1 MEIKTKLAANLEVS
15 RIVLGMWRLLDWN
28 KSDQE
33 LLSFIQE
40 SIETGVT
47 TFDHAD
53 IYGNHECEAAFGKV
67 MKNESA
73 LRDQMQ
79 LVSKCGIKLN
89 TNKFPERK
97 VKYYDYS
104 ASYIVSQVEESLKN
118 LQTDYIDVLLLH
130 RPSPF
135 FNPEEVAKAFDQLKS
150 SGKVAHFGVSN
161 FLPLQLES
169 LQAYVEEPLVTN
181 QIEISAYSLEHF
193 ENQNLDYLISKK
205 IRPMAWSPLA
215 GGELLTP
222 KTEKGAR
229 LLQAVKIVAQELG
242 VSQTEQI
249 LYQWLLMHPSGIIP
263 ILGTGKIERIKTAVD
278 SFQIKMSLE
287 QWFQIYIASTGKE
300 LP

>member
-28 KSDQE
+28 KTDQE

-40 SIETGVT
+40 SIETGVS

-79 LVSKCGIKLN
+79 LVTKCGIKLN
-89 TNKFPERK
+89 TSKFPERK

>member
-135 FNPEEVAKAFDQLKS
+135 FYPEEVAKAFDQLKS

-263 ILGTGKIERIKTAVD
+263 ILGTGKMQRIKTALD
-278 SFQIKMSLE
+278 SFQIKISLE

>member
-1 MEIKTKLAANLEVS
+1 MEMKTKLVSHLEIS
-15 RIVLGMWRLLDWN
+15 RLVLGIWRLIDWN
-28 KSDQE
+28 KTHQE
-33 LLSFIQE
+33 LLSFIKE
-40 SIETGVT
+40 SVEIGVT

-67 MKNESA
+67 TKNNSL

-79 LVSKCGIKLN
+79 LVTKCGIKLN

-97 VKYYDYS
+97 LKYYDYS
-104 ASYIVSQVEESLKN
+104 ASYIISQVEQSLKN

-150 SGKVAHFGVSN
+150 SGKVNHFGVSN

-169 LQAYVEEPLVTN
+169 LQAFVEEPLVTN

-222 KTEKGAR
+222 KTEKGTR
-229 LLQAVKIVAQELG
+229 LIQAVEAVAQELG
-242 VSQTEQI
+242 VTQTEQI

-278 SFQIKMSLE
+278 SLNIQMSLAH
-287 QWFQIYIASTGKE
+287 WFQIYNASTGKE

>member
-1 MEIKTKLAANLEVS
+1 MDMNTKLAANLEIS
-15 RIVLGMWRLLDWN
+15 RLVLGMWRLLDWN
-28 KSDQE
+28 KTHQE
-33 LLSFIQE
+33 LLSFIKE
-40 SIETGVT
+40 AVETGVT

-67 MKNESA
+67 MKNESS

-79 LVSKCGIKLN
+79 LVTKCGIKLN
-89 TNKFPERK
+89 TDKFPERK

-104 ASYIVSQVEESLKN
+104 ASYIVYQVEQSLKN

-150 SGKVAHFGVSN
+150 SGKVNHFGVSN

-169 LQAYVEEPLVTN
+169 LQAYVEQPLVTN

-222 KTEKGAR
+222 KTQKGTR

-263 ILGTGKIERIKTAVD
+263 VLGTGKIQRIKTAVD
-278 SFQIKMSLE
+278 SFHIKMSLE
-287 QWFQIYIASTGKE
+287 QWFQIYIASMGKE

>member
-28 KSDQE
+28 KTDQE

-40 SIETGVT
+40 SIETGVS

-79 LVSKCGIKLN
+79 LVTKCGIKLN
-89 TNKFPERK
+89 TSKFPERK

-150 SGKVAHFGVSN
+150 SGKVLHFGVSN

>member
-73 LRDQMQ
+73 LRDQIQ
-79 LVSKCGIKLN
+79 LVTKCGIKLN

-104 ASYIVSQVEESLKN
+104 ASYIVSQVEQSLKN

-150 SGKVAHFGVSN
+150 SGKVLHFGVSN

-222 KTEKGAR
+222 KTKKGAR

-263 ILGTGKIERIKTAVD
+263 ILGTGKIERIQTAVD

>member
-28 KSDQE
+28 KTDQE

-40 SIETGVT
+40 SIETGVS

-79 LVSKCGIKLN
+79 LVTKCGIKLN
-89 TNKFPERK
+89 TSKFPERK

-150 SGKVAHFGVSN
+150 SGKVLHFGVSN

-181 QIEISAYSLEHF
+181 QIEISAYSLEH
-193 ENQNLDYLISKK
+193 
-205 IRPMAWSPLA
+205 W
-215 GGELLTP
+215 
-222 KTEKGAR
+222 
-229 LLQAVKIVAQELG
+229 
-242 VSQTEQI
+242 
-249 LYQWLLMHPSGIIP
+249 
-263 ILGTGKIERIKTAVD
+263 
-278 SFQIKMSLE
+278 
-287 QWFQIYIASTGKE
+287 
-300 LP
+300 

>member
-1 MEIKTKLAANLEVS
+1 MEIKTKLASNLEVS
-15 RIVLGMWRLLDWN
+15 RLVLGMWRLLDWN
-28 KSDQE
+28 KSHQE
-33 LLSFIQE
+33 LLSFIKE
-40 SIETGVT
+40 SVETGVT

-67 MKNESA
+67 MKNESS

-79 LVSKCGIKLN
+79 LVTKCGIKLH
-89 TNKFPERK
+89 TDKFPERK

-104 ASYIVSQVEESLKN
+104 ASYIVSQVEQSLKN

-135 FNPEEVAKAFDQLKS
+135 FNPEEVAKAFDLLES
-150 SGKVAHFGVSN
+150 SGKVNHFGVSN
-161 FLPLQLES
+161 FLPLQLDS
-169 LQAYVEEPLVTN
+169 LQAYVEQPLVSN

-193 ENQNLDYLISKK
+193 ENQNLDYMISKK

-215 GGELLTP
+215 GGELLRSSSP
-222 KTEKGAR
+222 KGAR
-229 LLQAVKIVAQELG
+229 VLKAVKIVAQELG

-249 LYQWLLMHPSGIIP
+249 LYQWLLMHPAGIIP
-263 ILGTGKIERIKTAVD
+263 VFGTGKIQRIQTAVD
-278 SFQIKMSLE
+278 SLNIQMSLE
-287 QWFQIYIASTGKE
+287 QWFQIYIASLGKE

>member
-1 MEIKTKLAANLEVS
+1 MKVSLQNDLEVS
-15 RIVLGMWRLLDWN
+15 RLVLGMWRLLDWN
-28 KSDQE
+28 KTHQE
-33 LLSFIQE
+33 LLSFIKE
-40 SIETGVT
+40 AVETGVT

-67 MKNESA
+67 MKNESS

-79 LVSKCGIKLN
+79 LVTKCGIKLN
-89 TNKFPERK
+89 TDKFPERK

-104 ASYIVSQVEESLKN
+104 ASYIVYQVEQSLKN

-150 SGKVAHFGVSN
+150 SGKVNHFGVSN

-169 LQAYVEEPLVTN
+169 LQAYVEQPLVTN

-222 KTEKGAR
+222 KTQKGTR

-263 ILGTGKIERIKTAVD
+263 VLGTGKIQRIKTAVD
-278 SFQIKMSLE
+278 SFHIKMSLE
-287 QWFQIYIASTGKE
+287 QWFQIYIASMGKE

>member
-1 MEIKTKLAANLEVS
+1 MEIKTKLSANLEVS
-15 RIVLGMWRLLDWN
+15 RIVLGMWRLLDW
-28 KSDQE
+28 KKTDQE

-40 SIETGVT
+40 SIETGVS

-73 LRDQMQ
+73 LRDQIQ
-79 LVSKCGIKLN
+79 LVTKCGIKLN

-104 ASYIVSQVEESLKN
+104 ASYIVSQVEQSLKN

-150 SGKVAHFGVSN
+150 RGKVLHFGVSN

-205 IRPMAWSPLA
+205 ILPMAWSPLA

-222 KTEKGAR
+222 KTKKGAR

-242 VSQTEQI
+242 VYQTEQI
-249 LYQWLLMHPSGIIP
+249 LYQWLLMHPSSIIP

-278 SFQIKMSLE
+278 SLNIQMSLE
-287 QWFQIYIASTGKE
+287 QWFQIYIASTGKK